1 MNHSMEKSVRQ
12 RRFAIEDLQRRI
24 SVLEATRQDLE
35 KQIRKLNESVP
46 EDSVDPKEQREGY
59 VAYGSYAQSVIARK
73 DNIRSSLEDVA
84 VQHTDLAS
92 ELRDAMDM
100 LDSFE
105 RLRAR
110 QMADK
115 AEKALR
121 KRA

>member
-12 RRFAIEDLQRRI
+12 TRFAIEDLQRRI

-84 VQHTDLAS
+84 VQQTDLAS
-92 ELRDAMDM
+92 ELRDAIDM